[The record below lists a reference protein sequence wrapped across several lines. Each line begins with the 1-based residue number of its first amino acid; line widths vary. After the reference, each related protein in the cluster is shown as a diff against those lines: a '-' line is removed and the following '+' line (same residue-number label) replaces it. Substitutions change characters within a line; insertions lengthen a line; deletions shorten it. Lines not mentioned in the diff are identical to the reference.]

1 MVRIYVLCCLAVGVL
16 ISADTQAQHRKKKEH
31 HDSLKTVSLFM
42 QICNNY
48 KTLPLQA
55 NVKIVQQANIITT
68 REDTITLEASFYL
81 QNNASYIR
89 LGEIE
94 QLVNDSLMTLVNHR
108 VKRILVY
115 KNGSTVAN
123 RLDNYIGVQLQ
134 DSMLQEVFKTFS
146 VAAFHI
152 KDTPAIR
159 LDSRRVLVRTLNPKE
174 TVEIKYNPAN
184 MQPYEVMQ
192 IKREIIKI
200 NQALFNTLS
209 QDHAFAGKTF
219 EQDNEFYAV
228 KELSTLFIYERI
240 EHKNENTPVAVG
252 DRVLKD
258 KEGAFIAATG
268 FEDYVLRIMN

>member
-1 MVRIYVLCCLAVGVL
+1 MVRIYVLCCLAAGVL

-89 LGEIE
+89 LGEVE

-134 DSMLQEVFKTFS
+134 DSMLQEVFKIFS

>member
-1 MVRIYVLCCLAVGVL
+1 MVRIYVLCCLAAGVL

-89 LGEIE
+89 LGEVE